1 MPAPTP
7 PPDARHLA
15 LTAAIGLSLVLWGL
29 FAVGGWWATVRV
41 RALPKVVL
49 PVARTA
55 PPVVVPMPPIASVQV
70 FEEAGPLWS
79 TLSATQQRALAPL
92 EPHWSTLTEGQ
103 KRRWISLAAG
113 FRKLSK
119 ANQTKMQERM
129 TAWANLT
136 PEQRSRARLNY
147 AVTKKLDAPVK
158 QEQWEAYQALSQD
171 QKKEFASRAA
181 PPPQGAATA
190 VHPVPQRKFARV
202 PAASGAGA
210 AKPNPPKI
218 LPPVEDLVPVPVPV
232 PAQPTEP
239 ATAVVETAPV
249 LTPTAPAT
257 PLPALAPDAAPPAE
271 SHENHEPAAV
281 DTDPPL

>member
-1 MPAPTP
+1 MPAPAPTP
-7 PPDARHLA
+7 GTRHLA

-29 FAVGGWWATVRV
+29 LAAGGWWATVHV

-49 PVARTA
+49 PVARSV
-55 PPVVVPMPPIASVQV
+55 PPVVLPTPPIASSLVV
-70 FEEAGPLWS
+70 EAGPLWS
-79 TLSATQQRALAPL
+79 ALSAAQQQALAPL

-103 KRRWISLAAG
+103 KRRWMSLAAG

-119 ANQTKMQERM
+119 ANQAKMQERM

-136 PEQRSRARLNY
+136 PAQRSRARLNY

-202 PAASGAGA
+202 PAASGAGG

-218 LPPVEDLVPVPVPV
+218 LPPVEDLVPVPVP
-232 PAQPTEP
+232 ARTAEP

-257 PLPALAPDAAPPAE
+257 PLPALPPEAAPPAE
-271 SHENHEPAAV
+271 GHETHEPAA
-281 DTDPPL
+281 DADPPL